1 MAKYSCE
8 VCGSPI
14 EKRLDV
20 RYEIDTIHC
29 KQCYQTEE
37 AAEYLAKK
45 KSGKTKSAQN
55 KQLIEPPIETDES
68 EPFLSGVL
76 WILAMLSLISGVFIA
91 FIAWPETSSYRGGM
105 PFPMASIVAI
115 ISGVVCAV
123 VFFALGQIL
132 SVMSRVERKVGNQGN

>member
-8 VCGSPI
+8 ICGCPI

-20 RYEIDTIHC
+20 RYEFDTIHC

-37 AAEYLAKK
+37 SAEYIAKK
-45 KSGKTKSAQN
+45 KSGETNLAQ
-55 KQLIEPPIETDES
+55 KKPTAVETGES

-76 WILAMLSLISGVFIA
+76 WILAVLSLIGGVIVA
-91 FIAWPETSSYRGGM
+91 FVAWPEASSFGGEA
-105 PFPMASIVAI
+105 PFPAASIGAI
-115 ISGVVCAV
+115 VSGVVYAV

-132 SVMSRVERKVGNQGN
+132 SVVSRVERKIDNRDS